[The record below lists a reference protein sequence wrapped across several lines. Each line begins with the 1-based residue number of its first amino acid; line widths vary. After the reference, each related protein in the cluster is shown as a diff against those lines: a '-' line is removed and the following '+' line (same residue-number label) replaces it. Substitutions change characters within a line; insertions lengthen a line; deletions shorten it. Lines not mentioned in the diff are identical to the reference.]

1 MLHLQLT
8 TLHEPWT
15 NNQHLWIINYITI
28 LTART
33 ANQCIMFSFVSAVS
47 AMLTELLGYLNE
59 QTYEAYCSYKTDNV
73 FTHTGTLTHF
83 QTGLCASC
91 RLASL
96 EFVNSHQISKHQSA
110 VRQPRATGKRDYLLH
125 LGHENFLNAAC
136 NNRCVLPFPAWVK
149 SKKQHAKCGIIL
161 KSKCGITQLTICHLQ
176 PLAIVCQTIST
187 RGVPSLT
194 PTPQHP

>member
-1 MLHLQLT
+1 MLCLQ
-8 TLHEPWT
+8 
-15 NNQHLWIINYITI
+15 
-28 LTART
+28 
-33 ANQCIMFSFVSAVS
+33 S
-47 AMLTELLGYLNE
+47 YLNE

-187 RGVPSLT
+187 RGVPSL
-194 PTPQHP
+194 PPIWQCFHAFRKTPQHLTPTSFNDTGSGCGSDLQINVAQQSQSPRIRIRQWF